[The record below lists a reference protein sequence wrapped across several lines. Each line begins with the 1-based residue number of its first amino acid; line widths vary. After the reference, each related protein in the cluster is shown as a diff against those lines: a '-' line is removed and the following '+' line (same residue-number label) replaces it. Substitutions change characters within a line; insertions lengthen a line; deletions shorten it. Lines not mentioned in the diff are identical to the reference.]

1 MVRVARAGQ
10 SDAAREGVLVQQ
22 SPTQSKLAAAAAGIG
37 GLALLIGGL
46 GVLLANQGIVAPIQG
61 FAAFAFVG
69 GLLALVAVILSCL
82 ALLATRAGRGRSGR
96 DRAWFGLATGGVMLL
111 AVLRGA
117 SAGGNVPRIN
127 DITTNPDDPPQFEY
141 AARDPA
147 TRDRDWSYPPSF
159 AAQQRAGYPDLA
171 PIALSVP
178 PDQAYEKALAAV
190 QKLGFEVVLS
200 DKARGV
206 IEARDT
212 SKLFRFVDD
221 VAIRIRP
228 GANGGSVVDVRSKS
242 RVGKGDIGANAKRI
256 RAIAAELA
264 A

>member
-1 MVRVARAGQ
+1 VAHTSSR
-10 SDAAREGVLVQQ
+10 
-22 SPTQSKLAAAAAGIG
+22 LAAAAAGVG
-37 GLALLIGGL
+37 GLAVLIGGL
-46 GVLLANQGIVAPIQG
+46 GVLLANQGVVQPIQG

-69 GLLALVAVILSCL
+69 GFLGAIAVILA
-82 ALLATRAGRGRSGR
+82 ALGLRATRARSGRSGR
-96 DRAWFGLATGGVMLL
+96 DRAWFGLATGGLMLL

-117 SAGGNVPRIN
+117 LAGGGNVPRIN
-127 DITTNPDDPPQFEY
+127 DITTNPGDPPQFEY
-141 AARDPA
+141 AKRDPA
-147 TRDRDWSYPPSF
+147 TRDRDWSYPPGF

-178 PDQAYEKALAAV
+178 PDDAYERAQAAV
-190 QKLGFEVVLS
+190 HALGFDVVLS

-212 SKLFRFVDD
+212 TKLFHFVDD

-228 GANGGSVVDVRSKS
+228 DANGGSVVDIRSKS

-256 RAIAAELA
+256 RAIEAELRKTT
-264 A
+264 